1 MSIGMTVVLMNL
13 FVGVLGQNY
22 EIYEDQSVA
31 LFACERAK
39 SIVEL
44 DIGGNQMGLTKGGSA
59 L

>member
-44 DIGGNQMGLTKGGSA
+44 DIGGNQMGVADL
-59 L
+59 